1 MKRLILP
8 RPKGTLI
15 LIEVLGILFIILIMM
30 YNHVYKMT
38 FWTTFVLI
46 EVYVTVLTLW
56 QYAYTETIE
65 WKKDPEAARAA
76 AREKEQKR
84 REKHD
89 AKVAVL
95 QEEVSAMNE
104 EVPAI
109 VASILKG
116 MSLGDQRI
124 YHAIR
129 RNNGIQ
135 AQNIAEILPYQE
147 GVERPSLATVKRSIS
162 ALTKA
167 GLIEREGSKKTGQ
180 YIVVSDDEVKIKF

>member
-135 AQNIAEILPYQE
+135 AQNILELMP
-147 GVERPSLATVKRSIS
+147 LNWD
-162 ALTKA
+162 LM
-167 GLIEREGSKKTGQ
+167 
-180 YIVVSDDEVKIKF
+180 

>member
-1 MKRLILP
+1 MKKIFLFILMILP
-8 RPKGTLI
+8 AATFLAARKIYGSAS
-15 LIEVLGILFIILIMM
+15 EV
-30 YNHVYKMT
+30 
-38 FWTTFVLI
+38 
-46 EVYVTVLTLW
+46 
-56 QYAYTETIE
+56 
-65 WKKDPEAARAA
+65 DPEAARAA

-129 RNNGIQ
+129 RSNGTQ
-135 AQNIAEILPYQE
+135 AQDVADILPE
-147 GVERPSLATVKRSIS
+147 LDGVERPSLATVKRSI
-162 ALTKA
+162 AVLTKA
-167 GLIEREGSKKTGQ
+167 GLIARDGSKKTGQ
-180 YIVVSDDEVKIKF
+180 YIAVSDDKVKIKF